1 MELGFLTLSLGWI
14 IESLSFY
21 PLVDFRLVELGF
33 LTFSRA
39 RISESLNFYRL
50 VDFRLME
57 LELLTFSRATIS
69 ESLNFYPLVDFRLV
83 ELLVILRIFKTL
95 YISNYVTLLSGHL
108 VPFATIQI
116 NYCPGMS

>member
-1 MELGFLTLSLGWI
+1 LVSGIRVFKIYWI

-33 LTFSRA
+33 
-39 RISESLNFYRL
+39 
-50 VDFRLME
+50 
-57 LELLTFSRATIS
+57 LTFSRATIS